1 MFKITHI
8 KQENNQD
15 FVLISSKENNTFA
28 KICLS
33 EGARVEELIF
43 NTISV
48 IRDPKKIN
56 YEESFASSILFP
68 FTNRI
73 KNGKYR
79 HEDKEFS
86 LKLNFQQ
93 EKNAIHGLVY
103 NKQFTIINEK
113 YNHHF
118 GQVVLA
124 YSQLKKENGFPF
136 LYSIYITYTLEKD
149 VLRIKIDVKNN
160 GKNTFPFCIG
170 WHPYFNTSNLSESY
184 VTLNTDKKLLLDE
197 HKIPVRLK
205 KINPVY
211 KEKIE
216 NKSFDDCY
224 LLKENAVYLET
235 PDYKVKLESS
245 TQENYL
251 QLYTPND
258 RNCIAVEPMSAP
270 SNSFNNKIGLQ
281 YLNADEK
288 YQLTWKLSF
297 L

>member
-258 RNCIAVEPMSAP
+258 KNCIAVEPMTAP

>member
-79 HEDKEFS
+79 HDDKEFS

-184 VTLNTDKKLLLDE
+184 VTLNTDKKILLDE
-197 HKIPVRLK
+197 HKVPVRLK

-258 RNCIAVEPMSAP
+258 KNCIAVEPMTAP